1 MNHVETIRISWII
14 QFGTGSKQSCS
25 RVTRIEYDTLCR
37 GSVCVCAREERD
49 RERWRR
55 KKKEV
60 KEERDLKISFESS
73 VPFLLEISFTSG
85 LRQSSGS
92 HT

>member
-37 GSVCVCAREERD
+37 GSVCVCE
-49 RERWRR
+49 RERR
-55 KKKEV
+55 ET
-60 KEERDLKISFESS
+60 ER
-73 VPFLLEISFTSG
+73 G
-85 LRQSSGS
+85 LNV
-92 HT
+92 TV

>member
-37 GSVCVCAREERD
+37 GSVCVCE
-49 RERWRR
+49 RERRRR